1 MNKSEVKR
9 RIKQLREEINHHRY
23 LYHVLDKQEIS
34 EAALDSLKDELV
46 KLEEQ
51 HPEYIT
57 PDSPTQRVAG
67 QPLDKFVKV
76 NHSSR
81 MLSLNDAFHKEDLEN
96 WDGRLE
102 RLLPGQ
108 QRSYFADPKIDGLAI
123 ALIYQDGMLQV
134 GATRG
139 DGFVG
144 EDVTHTIRTIES
156 IPLRLRDNEGLD
168 LKGTIEVRGEV
179 YMEYADFER
188 INKEREK
195 NGEELYMNPRN
206 TAAGSLRQLDPAL
219 AAERKLKFFA
229 YSMMTDLGQTSRSS
243 EREVLQQL
251 GFQTTIDSKVC
262 TTLDEVMEYYER
274 LFEKREQLAYQIDG
288 VVVHIDNKELF
299 GKYGVVG
306 KAPRGAV
313 AMKFP
318 AEQATTVVED
328 IVIQVGRTG
337 ALTPVAHLRPVQ
349 VAGTTVQR
357 ATLHNMDEIER
368 LGVLIGD
375 TVIIQ
380 KAGDII
386 PDIVEVLPNLR
397 SGKENTFSMPVACP
411 ECGKPV
417 VQKEGEVA
425 HYCVNMACPARHR
438 EGLYHFVSKK
448 ALNIDGVGPRI
459 IDQLLD
465 ADIINNAADL
475 FILQEDDLLQ
485 LEGFQEL
492 SASNVVQSITASST
506 VQLHRFIYA
515 LGIRHVGE
523 QTAVMLANAFGSV
536 EAFRNAS
543 ADDLEHLHDIGP
555 AAADSI
561 TTYFN
566 NEKHV
571 EVFDALLK
579 QLTIEN
585 PTVAVE
591 GGVLQGKTFL
601 FTGTLQSM
609 TRDSAKEMV
618 RAQGGKVVSSVTKKL
633 DYLVVGKKAGS
644 KLAKAEK
651 LDVTVWTEEQF
662 LQEAQ

>member
-9 RIKQLREEINHHRY
+9 RIKQLREEIDHHRY

-51 HPEYIT
+51 YPEYIT

-67 QPLDKFVKV
+67 EPLDTFVKV
-76 NHSSR
+76 EHSSR
-81 MLSLNDAFHKEDLEN
+81 MLSLNDAFNKDDLEQ
-96 WDGRLE
+96 WDARLE

-108 QRSYFADPKIDGLAI
+108 ERGYFVDPKIDGLAI
-123 ALIYQDGMLQV
+123 ALVYKDGILHI

-144 EDVTHTIRTIES
+144 EDVTHNIRTIES
-156 IPLRLRDNEGLD
+156 IPLRLRESNGLK
-168 LKGTIEVRGEV
+168 LEGTIEVRGEV

-188 INKEREK
+188 INTERE
-195 NGEELYMNPRN
+195 NRGEELYMNPRN
-206 TAAGSLRQLDPAL
+206 TAAGSLRQLDPVL
-219 AAERKLKFFA
+219 AAERNLKFFA
-229 YSMMTDLGQTSRSS
+229 YSLMTDLGQTSRSG
-243 EREVLQQL
+243 ERKILQQL
-251 GFQTTIDSKVC
+251 GFQTTADSQVC
-262 TTLDEVMEYYER
+262 TTLDEIMEYYDA
-274 LFEKREQLAYQIDG
+274 LFEKRESLAYQIDG
-288 VVVHIDNKELF
+288 VVVHVDNKELF

-368 LGVLIGD
+368 LEVLIGD

-397 SGKENTFSMPVACP
+397 SGKEKAFSMPAACP
-411 ECGKPV
+411 ECSEPV
-417 VQKEGEVA
+417 VQREGEVA
-425 HYCVNMACPARHR
+425 HYCLNTACPARHR

-465 ADIINNAADL
+465 ADIINTAADL
-475 FILQEDDLLQ
+475 FTLKEEDLLQ

-492 SASNVVQSITASST
+492 SASNVVQSIAAGST

-536 EAFRNAS
+536 EAFRNAT

-555 AAADSI
+555 AAAESI
-561 TTYFN
+561 TSYFE

-585 PTVAVE
+585 PTAAVE
-591 GGVLQGKTFL
+591 GGEFQGKTFL

-633 DYLVVGKKAGS
+633 DYLIVGEKAGS

-651 LDVTVWTEEQF
+651 LGVTVWTEEEF
-662 LQEAQ
+662 LEKA